1 MAKLHELLAVEA
13 DLDGKYKRIAE
24 ETSKTFKGRPAH
36 FMGSIRTYH
45 PFDDDDKVEYPE
57 EYQALATTV
66 EERLNY
72 TAKAIEPYFDA
83 LLQKE
88 STNQVAKADLV
99 VDGEVIAKDL
109 PATFLL
115 GMESRLKFI
124 RKVYE
129 QIPTL
134 PVSVD
139 WEKDESWGKNV
150 YRMTHPEEKLKTAKQ
165 FKSQVL
171 YEATEHHP
179 AQIEKWDENVAVG
192 KFVKRIWSGAI
203 SSADKSRLL
212 GRIDKLIIAVKK
224 ARQRANTTEVIK
236 SKVGGKILDFIHRN

>member
-13 DLDGKYKRIAE
+13 DLEGKYKRVTE
-24 ETSKTFKGRPAH
+24 ETRKTFKDRPNH
-36 FMGSIRTYH
+36 FIGSVRTYH
-45 PFDDDDKVEYPE
+45 PFDDDDKVDYPE

-66 EERLNY
+66 SERLEY
-72 TAKAIEPYFDA
+72 TAKSVIPYFDA

-88 STNQVAKADLV
+88 STNQTAKADLV
-99 VDGEVIAKDL
+99 VDGEVIAEGL

-115 GMESRLKFI
+115 GMESRLKYLRGI
-124 RKVYE
+124 YE

-134 PVSVD
+134 PVSVE
-139 WEKDESWGKNV
+139 WEKDESRGKNV
-150 YRMTHPEEKLKTAKQ
+150 YRMSHPDEKLKTAKQ

-192 KFVKRIWSGAI
+192 KFVKHIWSGAI
-203 SSADKSRLL
+203 SSAEKAELL
-212 GRIDKLIIAVKK
+212 GKIDKLITAVKK
-224 ARQRANTTEVIK
+224 ARQRANTTPVIK
-236 SKVGGKILDFIHRN
+236 VHVGEKIMDFIHKS

>member
-1 MAKLHELLAVEA
+1 MAKLHELLAVES
-13 DLDGKYKRIAE
+13 DLEGKYKRITG
-24 ETSKTFKGRPAH
+24 ETRKTFKDRPAH
-36 FMGSIRTYH
+36 FIGSIRTYH
-45 PFDDDDKVEYPE
+45 PFDDDDKVDYPE

-66 EERLNY
+66 EERLDY

-99 VDGEVIAKDL
+99 VDGEEIAKDL

-115 GMESRLKFI
+115 GMESRLKYL
-124 RKVYE
+124 RGVYE

-139 WEKDESWGKNV
+139 WEKDASWGKNV
-150 YRMTHPEEKLKTAKQ
+150 YRMTHPEEKLKTVKQ

-203 SSADKSRLL
+203 SSAEKAELL
-212 GRIDKLIIAVKK
+212 GRIDKLITAVKK
-224 ARQRANTTEVIK
+224 ARQRANTAEVVK
-236 SKVGGKILDFIHRN
+236 NQVGKDIMDFIHRI